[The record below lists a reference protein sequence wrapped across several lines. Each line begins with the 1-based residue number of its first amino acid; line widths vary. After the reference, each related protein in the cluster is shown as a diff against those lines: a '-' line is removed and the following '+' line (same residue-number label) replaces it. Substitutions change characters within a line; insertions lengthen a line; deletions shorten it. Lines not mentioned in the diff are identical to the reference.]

1 MQATPSELTTPRT
14 SSPETLRDAFRDLHG
29 PRLHGF
35 ALLATLGD
43 RALAARLSAEALTT
57 GAARADDLRHP
68 ERAAAW
74 LRAHVVRSLPRR
86 LRTPSPA
93 ERRAGLE
100 PMGIDAAVVVGLAVL
115 GVHER
120 AALVASDV
128 ERLDRHDVE
137 TIVGR
142 RGGGLDRLLAR
153 ARRDYAA
160 AYADV
165 PDVSPGAGGPIE
177 SQVATV
183 AARTMR

>member
-1 MQATPSELTTPRT
+1 MQQTPSPHTTPRT
-14 SSPETLRDAFRDLHG
+14 APPEALRAAFRDLHG
-29 PRLHGF
+29 QRLHGF

-43 RALAARLSAEALTT
+43 RSLAARLSADAL
-57 GAARADDLRHP
+57 AASARQADELRHP

-86 LRTPSPA
+86 HRTPSPA

-100 PMGIDAAVVVGLAVL
+100 PMGIEAAAVIALAVL
-115 GVHER
+115 GRRER

-142 RGGGLDRLLAR
+142 RGGDLDRLLAR

-165 PDVSPGAGGPIE
+165 PGARAGAGGPIE
-177 SQVATV
+177 SRVAAL
-183 AARTMR
+183 AARTMQ